1 LLLLQS
7 LHRID
12 AQNAYATPW
21 LRDIVTEENLKPQ
34 TEANVALQNP
44 RHLAVTHLALM
55 QTSNTMGPKC
65 CNRQLSQATFAAIQG
80 GISPRAIKP

>member
-21 LRDIVTEENLKPQ
+21 LRDIVTEENLNPQ
-34 TEANVALQNP
+34 TEANVAVLQNP
-44 RHLAVTHLALM
+44 RHLAHIHSGADANFQHNGTKVL
-55 QTSNTMGPKC
+55 Q
-65 CNRQLSQATFAAIQG
+65 
-80 GISPRAIKP
+80 